1 MVTTRIPPE
10 AFDCYVGLG
19 PARSY
24 RQVAD
29 RYGVSK
35 RAITK
40 LAVREDWA
48 ARLQKI
54 ERQARERSDAKLT
67 ETVEEMRTRHLTLLK
82 AMSSRVVTAL
92 REFPLNSGMEAM
104 RAAEMVIK
112 LERLITG
119 EPSERTEL
127 TVEEVT
133 KRELDHWFTVEP
145 EGDGGNEGTGGDN
158 EQRTE

>member
-10 AFDCYVGLG
+10 AFDFYVGLG
-19 PARSY
+19 PERSY
-24 RQVAD
+24 RLVAD

-54 ERQARERSDAKLT
+54 ECQARERSDAKLT

-82 AMSSRVVTAL
+82 AMSARVVTAL

-104 RAAEMVIK
+104 RAAETVIK
-112 LERLITG
+112 LERLISG

-127 TVEEVT
+127 TVEETT
-133 KRELDHWFTVEP
+133 KREMARWLVVED
-145 EGDGGNEGTGGDN
+145 EGGNGTPLRN
-158 EQRTE
+158 AE

>member
-10 AFDCYVGLG
+10 AFDFYVGL
-19 PARSY
+19 AQERSY

-29 RYGVSK
+29 HYGVSK

-54 ERQARERSDAKLT
+54 ESQARERSDAKLT
-67 ETVEEMRTRHLTLLK
+67 ETVGEMRTRHLTLLK
-82 AMSSRVVTAL
+82 AMSARVVTAL

-112 LERLITG
+112 LERLISG

-133 KRELDHWFTVEP
+133 KREMERWLVVED
-145 EGDGGNEGTGGDN
+145 EGGNGTPLRN
-158 EQRTE
+158 PE

>member
-10 AFDCYVGLG
+10 AFDFYVGLG
-19 PARSY
+19 PERSY
-24 RQVAD
+24 RQVGE

-54 ERQARERSDAKLT
+54 EHEARERSDAKLT

-82 AMSSRVVTAL
+82 AMSARVVTAL
-92 REFPLNSGMEAM
+92 REFPLNSGMETNKRTACRYSTNAFSSSGISTDVNAATSNGSPISGNPAM
-104 RAAEMVIK
+104 R
-112 LERLITG
+112 
-119 EPSERTEL
+119 
-127 TVEEVT
+127 
-133 KRELDHWFTVEP
+133 
-145 EGDGGNEGTGGDN
+145 
-158 EQRTE
+158 